1 MRLST
6 KGHHAMLAMLD
17 LARHQPA
24 GPVTL
29 QSISLRQKVS
39 LSYLEQLFARLRACE
54 LVDSQR
60 GPGGGYTLARDPLDI
75 SVADIVTAVDGE
87 PAGSPE
93 SVSPR
98 PAHDFDVRLIT
109 ERLWAGMDACA
120 LEYLRSVSLAR
131 LLVRVGEI
139 DPSHV
144 PSNPWLQRRRAG
156 HDQPGATRPA
166 VRPHQA

>member
-6 KGHHAMLAMLD
+6 KGHFAMLAMLD

-39 LSYLEQLFARLRACE
+39 LSYLEQLFARLRASE

-60 GPGGGYTLARDPLDI
+60 GPGGGYTLSRDPLDI
-75 SVADIVTAVDGE
+75 SVADIVVSVDSE
-87 PAGSPE
+87 PAGSPDA
-93 SVSPR
+93 VPAK
-98 PAHDFDVRLIT
+98 PAHDFDVRLVT
-109 ERLWAGMDACA
+109 ERLWAGLDACA
-120 LEYLRSVSLAR
+120 LDYLRTVSLAQ
-131 LLVRVGEI
+131 LLTRVGEI

-144 PSNPWLQRRRAG
+144 PRNPWLERRRSG
-156 HDQPGATRPA
+156 LEGSGA
-166 VRPHQA
+166 VRPLTR